1 MGILCAGSIMLILLY
16 FSSSAMDAAFNAAS
30 VFVHG
35 VMPALFPMMIIS
47 QLMRPMDVQERP
59 NGANKRMLASNIL
72 FAFAAGSPAS
82 TQRTMQ
88 MHSDGFLPRPYLL
101 PMLAASGV
109 MSPMFFLGTLA
120 GWTGLTHAALSML
133 LVHWL
138 SALITSAAVSFIKRG
153 RGGNASI
160 HPAFPSGAQRRPPAP
175 APSILAALPSAI
187 AASAQSLL
195 CVCGSMML
203 FSIIA
208 ALIGA
213 LLSAAF
219 PLWTVSHPKLLA
231 IMWAVLEIGGGA
243 SVLITAYPAPPLALL
258 CALCSFGG
266 LSIWMQN
273 LLFIGDSIRPAKL
286 LVIRMLHGA
295 ISYGLCHLLFSIFPL
310 LTETFSQPQAIPA
323 PTQFSIFIPI
333 LLLSL
338 AAYPLMRRRFP
349 AS

>member
-1 MGILCAGSIMLILLY
+1 MGILCTGSIMLILLF
-16 FSSSAMDAAFNAAS
+16 FSSSAMDAALNAAS

-47 QLMRPMDVQERP
+47 QLMRPMDVSKRP
-59 NGANKRMLASNIL
+59 NGANLRLLGGNVL

-82 TQRTMQ
+82 TQRTMK
-88 MHSDGFLPRPYLL
+88 MHSDGLLPKPYLL
-101 PMLAASGV
+101 PMLAAGGV

-120 GWTGLTHAALSML
+120 GWTGLTHAALIIL
-133 LVHWL
+133 LIHWL
-138 SALITSAAVSFIKRG
+138 SALITSAVVSSIKRS
-153 RGGNASI
+153 RGSDASSR
-160 HPAFPSGAQRRPPAP
+160 PAFPSSTQGKPPTP
-175 APSILAALPSAI
+175 PRSILAALPSAI
-187 AASAQSLL
+187 ASSAQSLL

-213 LLSAAF
+213 LLSTAF
-219 PLWTVSHPKLLA
+219 PLWTASHPKLLA
-231 IMWAVLEIGGGA
+231 IMWAALEIGGGA
-243 SVLITAYPAPPLALL
+243 SALITAYPAPPLTLL

-273 LLFIGDSIRPAKL
+273 LLFIGNSIRPAKL
-286 LVIRMLHGA
+286 LLIRMLHGA

-323 PTQFSIFIPI
+323 PAQFSAVIPI
-333 LLLSL
+333 LLIGI
-338 AAYPLMRRRFP
+338 AAYPLMRRRFS